1 MFHNL
6 YKFIFLLIISGFV
19 ISCQKNDFLDDIV
32 FDNNLLN
39 KININAELKEVNNF
53 HEYKISEK
61 FIDQTMLI
69 SPSQRIDTWLED
81 NIFTFGSTNKLIIN
95 IEEASITQNEIVNK
109 EKTKSLV
116 SNKEYLYIINIIVN
130 FILYDDSGSSL
141 ATTNV
146 EVNRSTT
153 SSLFISINER
163 NHILD
168 SLTLDALRDVS
179 NKSIELLKIHMS
191 EYVL

>member
-6 YKFIFLLIISGFV
+6 CKFIFLFILSGFI
-19 ISCQKNDFLDDIV
+19 ISCQKTELLDDIV

-39 KININAELKEVNNF
+39 KININAELKEINDF
-53 HEYKISEK
+53 HELKISEQ
-61 FIDQTMLI
+61 FIDHTMQF
-69 SPSQRIDTWLED
+69 SPSKRIESWLED

-95 IEEASITQNEIVNK
+95 INESSITQNEIVNK
-109 EKTKSLV
+109 EKTKSLIE
-116 SNKEYLYIINIIVN
+116 NKEYHYIINILIN
-130 FILYDDSGSSL
+130 FVLYNDNGLIL
-141 ATTNV
+141 ATTDV

-153 SSLFISINER
+153 SSMFISINER

-168 SLTLDALRDVS
+168 SLTLEALRDVTK
-179 NKSIELLKIHMS
+179 KSIELLKIHMS

>member
-6 YKFIFLLIISGFV
+6 CKFIFLFILSGFI
-19 ISCQKNDFLDDIV
+19 ISCQKTELLDDIV

-39 KININAELKEVNNF
+39 KININAELKEINDF
-53 HEYKISEK
+53 HELKISEQ
-61 FIDQTMLI
+61 FIDHTMQFP
-69 SPSQRIDTWLED
+69 PSKRIESWLED
-81 NIFTFGSTNKLIIN
+81 NIITFGSTNKLIIN
-95 IEEASITQNEIVNK
+95 INESSITQNEIVNK
-109 EKTKSLV
+109 EKTKSLIE
-116 SNKEYLYIINIIVN
+116 NKEYHYIINILIN
-130 FILYDDSGSSL
+130 FVLYNDNGLIL

-153 SSLFISINER
+153 SSMFISINER

-168 SLTLDALRDVS
+168 SLTLEALRDVTK
-179 NKSIELLKIHMS
+179 KSIELLKIHMS